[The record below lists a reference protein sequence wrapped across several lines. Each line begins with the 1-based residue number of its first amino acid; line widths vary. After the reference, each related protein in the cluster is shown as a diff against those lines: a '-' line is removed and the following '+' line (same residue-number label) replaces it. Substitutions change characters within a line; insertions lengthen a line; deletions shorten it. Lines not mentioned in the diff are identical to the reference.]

1 MIDWFT
7 WTIVGVSLAVGLTC
21 IGFTVAGKGPRDLTV
36 LGVVLV
42 ELLVIAQI
50 VMAIIAPG
58 AGNPPTGNPLEFWMY
73 LVTAAIIPPAAIV
86 WALMERTRWGS
97 LILAVAGLAICIMT
111 VRMWA
116 IWTIQGV

>member
-1 MIDWFT
+1 VIEWYT
-7 WTIVGVSLAVGLTC
+7 WTTIGIALAVGLLC

-36 LGVVLV
+36 LGVVLM

-50 VMAIIAPG
+50 VMAIVAPSV
-58 AGNPPTGNPLEFWMY
+58 GNSPTGNPLEFWMY
-73 LVTAAIIPPAAIV
+73 LITAAIIPPAAIV

-97 LILAVAGLAICIMT
+97 LILAVAGIAISVMT
-111 VRMWA
+111 IRMWA